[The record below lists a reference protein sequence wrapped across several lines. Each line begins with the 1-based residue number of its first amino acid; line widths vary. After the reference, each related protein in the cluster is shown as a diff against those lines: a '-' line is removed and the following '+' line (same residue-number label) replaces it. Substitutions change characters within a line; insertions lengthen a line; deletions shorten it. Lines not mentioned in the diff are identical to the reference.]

1 MQRADMKKLED
12 FVRVNRANGVAQ
24 SAKSKKKVLEKLEE
38 DAIDKPRIRGDTL
51 NIVFKSASRL
61 DPPVLPFDT
70 VSFAYSGKK
79 EEFLYTNLDLAVDCD
94 SRVALVGPNGCGKST
109 LMKMMSGE
117 LSPTEGTVKKHQHL
131 IMGQFHQHSADIL
144 ENELSPISFLKKL
157 FPPSVLKRSEEVWRS
172 YLDMFGFSS
181 KQMTTEI
188 GMLSDGQKSRLVF
201 AVLAMKPYN
210 ILLLDEP
217 TNHLDVDTVDGLA
230 AAIKAFK
237 GGVVLVSHD
246 FRLIDQVCDEIWVCD
261 KKTVHKYDGN
271 IHQYKTMLAKKMT

>member
-79 EEFLYTNLDLAVDCD
+79 EEYLYTNLDLAVDCD

-109 LMKMMSGE
+109 LIKLMSGE
-117 LSPTEGTVKKHQHL
+117 LSPTEGAVKKHQQL
-131 IMGQFHQHSADIL
+131 SLGYMNQHSSNIL
-144 ENELSPISFLKKL
+144 ELDLTPLTFMQKL
-157 FPPSVLKRSEEVWRS
+157 FPPSEVKRSEEVWRS
-172 YLDMFGFSS
+172 YMTLFGFSS
-181 KQMTTEI
+181 RTMT
-188 GMLSDGQKSRLVF
+188 
-201 AVLAMKPYN
+201 A
-210 ILLLDEP
+210 
-217 TNHLDVDTVDGLA
+217 
-230 AAIKAFK
+230 
-237 GGVVLVSHD
+237 
-246 FRLIDQVCDEIWVCD
+246 
-261 KKTVHKYDGN
+261 
-271 IHQYKTMLAKKMT
+271 